1 MSKTASLYRFGGP
14 KNHTIELII
23 VLEAQSKVIHEWFPT
38 QRNNTK
44 TKLIYVLLPN
54 SFFWF
59 QTPVQ
64 FYWWSLDILDC
75 NQSVVIGSS
84 PLIPSPLLPWFGSVT
99 KFVERRN
106 TQNKIAQKQQ
116 QITKFDSYKNC
127 TTLFAEI
134 ARWSKRY
141 TFSEQKKDPPRSLP
155 KHTRNPFFLPPTSFT
170 QLTIQSSLQSCKIRE
185 HP

>member
-1 MSKTASLYRFGGP
+1 MSKTASLHRFGGP

-23 VLEAQSKVIHEWFPT
+23 VLEAQYKVIHEWFPT

-44 TKLIYVLLPN
+44 TKLTYVLLPN

-84 PLIPSPLLPWFGSVT
+84 PIVPSPLLPWFGLVT

-106 TQNKIAQKQQ
+106 KQNKIAQQQQQ
-116 QITKFDSYKNC
+116 QITKFYSYKNW
-127 TTLFAEI
+127 TTLFTEI
-134 ARWSKRY
+134 AWWSKIYSFR
-141 TFSEQKKDPPRSLP
+141 EQKKDPPCSLP
-155 KHTRNPFFLPPTSFT
+155 KHTRNPFFLPPSAFS
-170 QLTIQSSLQSCKIRE
+170 QLTS
-185 HP
+185 